1 MTDQVEGKWV
11 VPNPQVPRTF
21 GILNI
26 VFGILLILFGAYP
39 IAMLVFAPRF
49 QNAWITQMKEQ
60 QASKKAVRDAKI
72 ADLKK
77 KEEAAK
83 TKEDKETIADEREAL
98 ENSAEPDVSAIMGE
112 AMGMSKN
119 KRIVIYTY
127 VENIAGI
134 LLNLLMIISG
144 VGLMRMSDWGR
155 RLALGVAWLKILRW
169 IAILVFT
176 LVVIVPITSEAS
188 QKMFQEIDKQTKTKV
203 GGGGSPIPLAFFSQF
218 TAILTAVVAV
228 ASALFGS
235 IYPVLSLWFLT
246 RPATRAACL
255 ARAMATGPPLEYEPG
270 EPS

>member
-1 MTDQVEGKWV
+1 MTDQVEGIWV

-26 VFGILLILFGAYP
+26 IFGILLLLFGAYS
-39 IAMLVFAPRF
+39 ITMLVIGPRV
-49 QNAWITQMKEQ
+49 QNAVITQMKEQ

-98 ENSAEPDVSAIMGE
+98 ESSAEPDVSAIMGG
-112 AMGMSKN
+112 AMGIASN
-119 KRIVIYTY
+119 PRIVAYTY
-127 VENIAGI
+127 VEAAAGI
-134 LLNLLMIISG
+134 LLNVLMLIAG
-144 VGLMRMSDWGR
+144 VGLVRMSDWGR

-169 IAILVFT
+169 IAIMVFT

-188 QKMFQEIDKQTKTKV
+188 QKILQEIDKTAKSKA

-235 IYPVLSLWFLT
+235 IYPALSLWFLT

-255 ARAMATGPPLEYEPG
+255 ARAMPMGPPLGFEPG
-270 EPS
+270 APS